1 MTTIRR
7 TAFLLLALATAGTA
21 LAQSGDPA
29 DADHPR
35 AAGGPPSPEQQQ
47 RMAERMA
54 ERFKTADADH
64 DGKLTLDEAKAGF
77 PMVARNFDKIDTA
90 HAGSVTLEQI
100 TAAGAQMR
108 RNRSQ

>member
-7 TAFLLLALATAGTA
+7 TVFLLLALAAGA
-21 LAQSGDPA
+21 AFAQSGAPA
-29 DADHPR
+29 NADYPR

-64 DGKLTLDEAKAGF
+64 DGKLTLDEARAGF
-77 PMVARNFDKIDTA
+77 PMVARNFDKIDTG
-90 HAGSVTLEQI
+90 HTGSLTLEQI
-100 TAAGAQMR
+100 TAAGARMR